1 MQAQPIENVR
11 NNVFQLEIVK
21 KSKQNSKMK
30 TDGAEKQT
38 PNNNSVDRWVH
49 TIREKSDV
57 KKCIDYLYEKAL
69 SATNLDTQRA
79 ACLAWLYG
87 SLLINHLLC
96 RCDHSSFS
104 FK

>member
-30 TDGAEKQT
+30 TDGAEEQT

-69 SATNLDTQRA
+69 SATNLDTQ
-79 ACLAWLYG
+79 LSVS
-87 SLLINHLLC
+87 SLVYICCGNQ
-96 RCDHSSFS
+96 RRTSRV
-104 FK
+104 